1 VCGPSR
7 VGKTTLIKKLLLSES
22 LELRSR
28 FGITG
33 PCVKAHGLS
42 RGERAEDIGRVQADQ
57 FLIQWQANFTIA
69 SRVCRTTARTAATAS
84 SCFHCP
90 QRPEGAAPEAKSAL
104 GYFRGKRSQRIGMSQ
119 DARLRNRPNA
129 LSH

>member
-1 VCGPSR
+1 MCGPSR

-33 PCVKAHGLS
+33 PCAKAHGLS

-57 FLIQWQANFTIA
+57 LLIQWQ
-69 SRVCRTTARTAATAS
+69 
-84 SCFHCP
+84 
-90 QRPEGAAPEAKSAL
+90 
-104 GYFRGKRSQRIGMSQ
+104 GKLHDITG
-119 DARLRNRPNA
+119 
-129 LSH
+129 LSHDRPDCTPRHHSASIALKVLKERLQK

>member
-1 VCGPSR
+1 MCGPSR

-42 RGERAEDIGRVQADQ
+42 RDERAKDIGRVQADQ
-57 FLIQWQANFTIA
+57 LLTNGRANFTIA
-69 SRVCRTTARTAATAS
+69 SRVCRMSARTAATAS
-84 SCFHCP
+84 LCFHCP
-90 QRPEGAAPEAKSAL
+90 SASCASGSSSEVHVGTL
-104 GYFRGKRSQRIGMSQ
+104 PRKAF
-119 DARLRNRPNA
+119 ATNPNA
-129 LSH
+129 AEET